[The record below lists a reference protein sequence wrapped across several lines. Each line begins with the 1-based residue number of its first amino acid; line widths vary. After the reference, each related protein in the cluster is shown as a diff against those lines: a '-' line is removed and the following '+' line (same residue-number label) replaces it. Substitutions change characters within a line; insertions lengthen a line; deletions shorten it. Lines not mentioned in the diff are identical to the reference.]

1 MNAAAYLLNLVIRVL
16 GASALALGLSFW
28 LGYARSLT
36 QLHMLLGIGLLLS
49 LWAVA
54 WIAWLSAGRGALA
67 AFGVVG
73 HSHPGLRRRP
83 GPDLPGSPSLDRPT
97 RASGGRHD
105 RDRSRDTARS
115 RDIAAAGFGRLTC

>member
-67 AFGVVG
+67 AFGVVWG
-73 HSHPGLRRRP
+73 ILTLAFGVVQVQIFP
-83 GPDLPGSPSLDRPT
+83 GPLHWIVQLAHLAVGMIAIGLGTRLAVAISQRPV
-97 RASGGRHD
+97 S
-105 RDRSRDTARS
+105 
-115 RDIAAAGFGRLTC
+115 AG